1 MTHNRPSRACPRL
14 NFDIL
19 REVALCSD
27 RATCAALVRCC
38 RSLYHEAAKVILS
51 ERVVL
56 DTEECVAGFLEFL
69 NADDKSRF
77 RYVRDVC
84 LDIDLSYPLEDD
96 ETMGCLVDGIARM
109 TRLERLELPYG
120 EDLLDEHPVV
130 ADVIAK
136 ATSLRFLHIKQV
148 GPLVCSLLESMQS
161 NLTSVRLDWT
171 SDTEDFLETQVELE
185 DLAEYH
191 PVPFLAKWS
200 STLEEL
206 VCESWKT
213 SLDVPTFTQVYP
225 NLRLLKLKGDNF
237 PLVVPYTRAYP
248 NLKQLHFETDGGDN
262 LGHHSHMDDV
272 RAHRELNIAAQLASG
287 GPGTWQ
293 CLQECSGNLVDLYL
307 LGLTCPVLTLRLSGC
322 IEARHLFMLGSVLSY
337 AQPRHL
343 VIEGDGA
350 LLLHPKRGLP
360 VLLRRSA
367 AARLETLSVK
377 IILNQEDNE
386 FDFESCFVRSSQHPS
401 DPIRAEYMRFR
412 RKTSLHRSLG
422 APCGRC
428 DFAS

>member
-1 MTHNRPSRACPRL
+1 MTHKRPSRACPRL

-120 EDLLDEHPVV
+120 EDLLDEHPVI

-148 GPLVCSLLESMQS
+148 GPLVC
-161 NLTSVRLDWT
+161 
-171 SDTEDFLETQVELE
+171 
-185 DLAEYH
+185 
-191 PVPFLAKWS
+191 
-200 STLEEL
+200 
-206 VCESWKT
+206 
-213 SLDVPTFTQVYP
+213 
-225 NLRLLKLKGDNF
+225 
-237 PLVVPYTRAYP
+237 
-248 NLKQLHFETDGGDN
+248 
-262 LGHHSHMDDV
+262 
-272 RAHRELNIAAQLASG
+272 
-287 GPGTWQ
+287 
-293 CLQECSGNLVDLYL
+293 
-307 LGLTCPVLTLRLSGC
+307 
-322 IEARHLFMLGSVLSY
+322 
-337 AQPRHL
+337 
-343 VIEGDGA
+343 
-350 LLLHPKRGLP
+350 
-360 VLLRRSA
+360 
-367 AARLETLSVK
+367 
-377 IILNQEDNE
+377 
-386 FDFESCFVRSSQHPS
+386 
-401 DPIRAEYMRFR
+401 
-412 RKTSLHRSLG
+412 
-422 APCGRC
+422 
-428 DFAS
+428 